1 MGWILHENG
10 NYYQTSD
17 DAGTLDNILYNEGR
31 SDAPGALNVQRATGN
46 MVDDLDNKVGTVYT
60 INKGYGEDI
69 TGARLSR
76 QGRQERREAINA
88 LLHNKL
94 HRRDISKAEELFYN
108 EYGQG
113 DFANLFRKD
122 GNLRRRAFRNQ
133 DFLNTIASREYSTND
148 VYRPSTNKTLG
159 NAAGVIA
166 ENINN
171 IINPTL
177 IRKTANGRFVKTQ
190 KEYQVPVTDLVRKT
204 IYRSGCRGV
213 NCGKTLLLPKTYME
227 TRHRDGHRWEKAQ
240 YDNINSSV
248 QSRDI
253 YGQKPEMADFHA
265 LPAELQTT
273 TSTENRT
280 LRQSTPATTTRSTT
294 STSTPG
300 SSGTVALKRRTG
312 NGQNPVTKTTTKGSV
327 IPGNTVKRTKTTI
340 SPSQTTSTNQTREI
354 TTTTLPDG
362 TVVNTSY
369 GDWTDVK

>member
-17 DAGTLDNILYNEGR
+17 DAGTLDNIVYNEGS
-31 SDAPGALNVQRATGN
+31 SDAPGALNIQRATGR
-46 MVDDLDNKVGTVYT
+46 MIEDKDKTVGTVYT

-76 QGRQERREAINA
+76 QGRQERRKSINA
-88 LLHNKL
+88 LLHNKT

-113 DFANLFRKD
+113 QFANLFRKD

-148 VYRPSTNKTLG
+148 VYRPSTNRALG
-159 NAAGVIA
+159 DYASIIA
-166 ENINN
+166 EHVDNIV
-171 IINPTL
+171 NPTL
-177 IRKTANGRFVKTQ
+177 MRKTANGKFVDTR
-190 KEYQVPVTDLVRKT
+190 KEYNVLKTDLVRKT
-204 IYRSGCRGV
+204 VYPSGCHGE
-213 NCGKTLLLPKTYME
+213 NCGVTLLLPKTYKE
-227 TRHRDGHRWEKAQ
+227 TRYRDGHRWEKAQ
-240 YDNINSSV
+240 YDNINSSA

-265 LPAELQTT
+265 LPVETTTT
-273 TSTENRT
+273 TSNENRT
-280 LRQSTPATTTRSTT
+280 LQQSTPATTTSSTT

-300 SSGTVALKRRTG
+300 SSKTTTLRRRTG
-312 NGQNPVTKTTTKGSV
+312 NGQNSGTKTTRKVT
-327 IPGNTVKRTKTTI
+327 PGQTVNRTKTTV
-340 SPSQTTSTNQTREI
+340 SPSQTTNINQTREI

-362 TVVNTSY
+362 TVVDTSY
-369 GDWTDVK
+369 GEWRDVK